1 MFKAV
6 VSAFAL
12 ILLLGAWFST
22 GVQLPVYDLQKAVVA
37 EILKAVFFH
46 LTPLSSLL
54 GEGLK
59 IAGEGYVL
67 SSGHGLLPLLTLFL
81 GGLLAG
87 ATTRSLQQ
95 AVLASFT
102 CSLLILLLAI
112 FLLLGFLPSLPG
124 PGNMRWQV
132 DSVFSGLFG
141 DRPLDLLALFAVTTL
156 SSLPTGKIM
165 EWLFAE
171 REEPVL
177 FSWKRR
183 SALKEAD

>member
-1 MFKAV
+1 MLRAV

-12 ILLLGAWFST
+12 MLLLGAWFST

-54 GEGLK
+54 GDGVK
-59 IAGEGYVL
+59 ISGEGYVL
-67 SSGHGLLPLLTLFL
+67 SSSHGFLPLISLFL

-87 ATTRSLQQ
+87 AATRSIQQ

-102 CSLLILLLAI
+102 SSLLILLSAI

-124 PGNMRWQV
+124 PENMKWQI

-141 DRPLDLLALFAVTTL
+141 DRPLDLPVLLAVTTL

-165 EWLFAE
+165 ESLFAE
-171 REEPVL
+171 REESAL
-177 FSWKRR
+177 FSWRRR